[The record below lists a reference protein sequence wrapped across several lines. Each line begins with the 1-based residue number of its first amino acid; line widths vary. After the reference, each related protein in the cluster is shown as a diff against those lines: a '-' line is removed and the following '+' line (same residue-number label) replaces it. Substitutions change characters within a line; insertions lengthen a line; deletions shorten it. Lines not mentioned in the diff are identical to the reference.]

1 MPAKR
6 KKATPAGETAP
17 KPRQYNVRLS
27 PLQSARIDATAEA
40 LGLDPPQLVRMIVAE
55 HLHEYEARAARIRE
69 AEQPKS

>member
-1 MPAKR
+1 MPKKH
-6 KKATPAGETAP
+6 KKASPDTPP
-17 KPRQYNVRLS
+17 KVRQYNLRFS

-40 LGLDPPQLVRMIVAE
+40 LGLDPPQLLRMLVLE